1 MTYLVDYEN
10 VPNTGIDGIE
20 NLTTSDNVIIFLNEN
35 NTFKAKTH
43 IKLENAVAKKDYIF
57 VTSKS
62 ANALDFQLV
71 AYLGMLCAE
80 KPQERYVIVSND
92 QGYDAAI
99 KFLKGRNFKVE
110 RKTNLAMTSTLS
122 EVKKLLPEL
131 KDEDCIKVTNVV
143 ENYKTKQAINNNLMK
158 IFGSDKTGN
167 IYKKI
172 KPLLRDKN

>member
-20 NLTTSDNVIIFLNEN
+20 NLTSSDNVIIFLNEN

-92 QGYDAAI
+92 QGYDSAI